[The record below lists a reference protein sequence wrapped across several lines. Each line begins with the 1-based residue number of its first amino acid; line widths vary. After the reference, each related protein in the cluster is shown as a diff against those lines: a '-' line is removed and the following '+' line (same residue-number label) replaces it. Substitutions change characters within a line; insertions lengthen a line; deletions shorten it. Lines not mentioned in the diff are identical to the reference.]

1 MNKFIEIVST
11 YPISFFLFTGIIIA
25 AISTIIEEN
34 KRRKNKKN

>member
-11 YPISFFLFTGIIIA
+11 YPISFFLFVGIIIA
-25 AISTIIEEN
+25 VISTIIEEN